1 MKIYKITFLLLLIF
15 IAFNSCNKKSH
26 FYKKDKDS
34 EFKYEYTFSFDHK
47 DDTSRVKID
56 KKEATKSKIGGVVS
70 NGDGDEMPYKF
81 YIKPTKTTNKKVFE
95 TDWSG
100 KFEFEIAAGKYEAT
114 VFSMVNDINIERLDF
129 EFEIEENTELIF
141 DIYLKM
147 KPELTIY
154 QINSKTPLSK
164 RKIEEIKKCTKQ
176 NRSKE
181 GGEPCW
187 EKGKY
192 TISIQI

>member
-47 DDTSRVKID
+47 DDTSRVKIERKD
-56 KKEATKSKIGGVVS
+56 AIKSKINGVVS
-70 NGDGDEMPYKF
+70 NKNGQGEFYVLQIINLDG
-81 YIKPTKTTNKKVFE
+81 NFE
-95 TDWSG
+95 TIIDVELNG
-100 KFEFEIAAGKYEAT
+100 GFEMEIPKGKYKA
-114 VFSMVNDINIERLDF
+114 NIESYYSERLDF
-129 EFEIEENTELIF
+129 KFEIEKNQELIF
-141 DIYLKM
+141 DIYLKL
-147 KPELTIY
+147 KPELIIY

-181 GGEPCW
+181 GGEPCR